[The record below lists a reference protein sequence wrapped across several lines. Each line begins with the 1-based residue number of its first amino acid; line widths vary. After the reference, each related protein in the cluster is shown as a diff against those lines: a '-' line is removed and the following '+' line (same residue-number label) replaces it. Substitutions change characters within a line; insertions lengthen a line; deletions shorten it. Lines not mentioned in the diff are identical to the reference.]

1 MKKISIL
8 LLIITQTINLFS
20 QQVDAI
26 AVLHES
32 QYKDSFLIIL
42 KDEKRK
48 EWFSKYDDS
57 LKQKGA
63 EETNASDY
71 NIQLKQL
78 ADSMMKRV
86 FGEIGFSNNFT
97 MTCLQNPCAIGYL
110 YANTL
115 VSTNPCATEPQD
127 SCKEAIV
134 TYSYVKN
141 DVPLTLKMLIT
152 IKENGEIVYIE
163 NNTYGLKEISIEKQ
177 NLLTISEIQKII
189 TKRFPKD
196 SLVILADNKALVYAH
211 RPIKQPQSKD
221 VGNKLNRDPG
231 YRLIKET
238 RSGKNWENG
247 FVYITQSRNP
257 RKSKRIYHFDAVT
270 GKLLSITEI
279 YNVTNGNLSH

>member
-8 LLIITQTINLFS
+8 LLIISQTIHVFAQGFDVANDGKSAEL
-20 QQVDAI
+20 Q
-26 AVLHES
+26 H
-32 QYKDSFLIIL
+32 
-42 KDEKRK
+42 
-48 EWFSKYDDS
+48 KYDDS
-57 LKQKGA
+57 LNQKGVKA
-63 EETNASDY
+63 TLVTDY

-78 ADSMMKRV
+78 ADSTMKV
-86 FGEIGFSNNFT
+86 IFGEIGCSKNFN

-115 VSTNPCATEPQD
+115 VSTNPCAAEPQD

-134 TYSYVKN
+134 TYSYIKN

-189 TKRFPKD
+189 TKRFPND

-221 VGNKLNRDPG
+221 VGNKLNRDPE

-279 YNVTNGNLSH
+279 YNVTNGS